1 MLFRITRMDLWILRL
16 KRIPCAGIGFGILS
30 GSIFAAGSLIVKLL
44 PNINPVE
51 IVISRSLIQA
61 LCFLP
66 FVIWNRMEIFGAE
79 GERIILFFRSL
90 TSFGSFILIYIS
102 YRFISLADASTIVSA
117 TPVIVT
123 IVAFF
128 WLKEECNVFR
138 SLMVALTIAGVVL
151 IARPAFL
158 FGGDSEDYMD
168 NTTVTRTTIGIIIA
182 CCSCTCSAFNCI
194 WIRMLPKT
202 QPAVMISIFSIFSII
217 AGTLI
222 CLLFMLL
229 GTDVVDDLANGFICP
244 TGARDIVLLVMN
256 GLCGIFGQLTLII
269 ALKIEEAHLISLA
282 LEIDIL
288 CAFLFQN
295 FFLPHESIQWTSIA
309 GALLI
314 GSSVA
319 ASAIM
324 KWVHSRRSKV

>member
-1 MLFRITRMDLWILRL
+1 MDGWILRL

-66 FVIWNRMEIFGAE
+66 FVIGNRMEIFGAE
-79 GERIILFFRSL
+79 GERIIVWLRSL

-123 IVAFF
+123 IFAYF
-128 WLKEECNVFR
+128 WLNEECNMFR
-138 SLMVALTIAGVVL
+138 SLMVVLTIAGVVL

-158 FGGDSEDYMD
+158 FGEDNQAAK
-168 NTTVTRTTIGIIIA
+168 NTSATKTTIGIIIA

-217 AGTLI
+217 AGSI
-222 CLLFMLL
+222 VCLLFMLL
-229 GTDVVDDLANGFICP
+229 GTDVVGDLANGFICP
-244 TGARDIVLLVMN
+244 YGVHDIGLLVLN

-282 LEIDIL
+282 LEIDIV
-288 CAFLFQN
+288 CAFLFQSL
-295 FFLPHESIQWTSIA
+295 FLPHESIQWTSIA

-324 KWVHSRRSKV
+324 KWIQSRRLKVVTN